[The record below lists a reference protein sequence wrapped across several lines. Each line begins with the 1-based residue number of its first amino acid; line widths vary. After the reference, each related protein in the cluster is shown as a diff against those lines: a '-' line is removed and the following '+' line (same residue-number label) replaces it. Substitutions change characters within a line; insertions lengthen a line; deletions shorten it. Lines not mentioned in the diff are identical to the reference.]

1 MSLFAENADVKEKF
15 YSFKNHAIEDL
26 NKKRGKSFIIIT
38 AIFFLLEIAQI
49 VLFLAPCFRALV
61 QFSLFNNVVL
71 RGRKIMSKF
80 FCNFPKHYYTLLM
93 NEMNE

>member
-38 AIFFLLEIAQI
+38 AMLFFLLEIAQI

-71 RGRKIMSKF
+71 RGNKIMNNF
-80 FCNFPKHYYTLLM
+80 FVISQNITAHY
-93 NEMNE
+93 

>member
-71 RGRKIMSKF
+71 HGRKIMSIF
-80 FCNFPKHYYTLLM
+80 LHFSKHYHTLSM